1 MKTRFC
7 YTQCVIRSVRM
18 NCIYEVSVVFELNV
32 MAIIPYN
39 KRALDLITSTTE
51 NLRFNIRMYGIVV
64 ILVKNKEK
72 YMVRVV

>member
-1 MKTRFC
+1 
-7 YTQCVIRSVRM
+7 M

>member
-1 MKTRFC
+1 
-7 YTQCVIRSVRM
+7 
-18 NCIYEVSVVFELNV
+18 